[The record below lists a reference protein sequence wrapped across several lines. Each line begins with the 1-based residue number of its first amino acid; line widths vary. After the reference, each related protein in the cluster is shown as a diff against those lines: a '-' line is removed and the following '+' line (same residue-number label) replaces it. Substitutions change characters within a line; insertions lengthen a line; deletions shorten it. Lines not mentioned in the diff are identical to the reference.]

1 MNPLPDDQPDLTAAS
16 ETMAAPLRERPRPD
30 RQIVPE
36 QFTAMHLEVVGGPMD
51 GVTTNVAK
59 DALSIGRS
67 PRADLSLRL
76 DPLVSAN
83 HARIVRE
90 GSTFWLEDLDSRN
103 GTYIGEQR
111 IQGRAQVGPGTLFV
125 LGSTCLEF
133 MPV

>member
-1 MNPLPDDQPDLTAAS
+1 LDPLQDEQPDSTTAS
-16 ETMAAPLRERPRPD
+16 ETIAAPLRERPRPD

-51 GVTTNVAK
+51 GVTTHVAK
-59 DALSIGRS
+59 DALTIGRD

-76 DPLVSAN
+76 DPMVSTN
-83 HARIVRE
+83 HARIVRD
-90 GSTFWLEDLDSRN
+90 GKTFWLEDLDSRN

-111 IQGRAQVGPGTLFV
+111 IQGRSAIGPGTLFV